1 MMMSD
6 YANPLTPEVPPSRRA
21 VGGWLLYFCI
31 ALTFFGPFKMVQM
44 FQTSEVW
51 YMMMIYAIL
60 ALTSLVAGVLTWS
73 RSNAAFLWL
82 RIHLLARLF
91 YGFLQAYFA
100 FQYFQYPNLGQST
113 AIQEA
118 FYSTMNILA
127 SIAIFLYFRISSR
140 VDETFGRNI

>member
-1 MMMSD
+1 MMSD
-6 YANPLTPEVPPSRRA
+6 YANPPTPEVQPSHRA

-31 ALTFFGPFKMVQM
+31 ALTFLGPFKMVQM
-44 FQTSEVW
+44 FQASEVW

-73 RSNAAFLWL
+73 RSNAAFPWL

-91 YGFLQAYFA
+91 YGFLQVYFTL
-100 FQYFQYPNLGQST
+100 QYFQHPNLGQSK

-118 FYSTMNILA
+118 FYSMINILA